1 MFKINKNKKA
11 PAIASPENHPGFQV
25 LSQCYCTYEG
35 ELIIIS
41 VNSCLI
47 MNQKK
52 KISKF
57 EPFNSSFRNVCSG
70 NNLECKQGLCTMI

>member
-11 PAIASPENHPGFQV
+11 PAIASPENRPGFQV

-52 KISKF
+52 KRFQNLNHSNLLLGMFVQEIILNVSK
-57 EPFNSSFRNVCSG
+57 VYA
-70 NNLECKQGLCTMI
+70 L